1 MLLLLPANSYFRSIV
16 HRLSLAFQKGV
27 IRGVKL
33 GIKYMGADRG
43 GSGGLVVNVASMA
56 GNTFSHIFFSPPA
69 NEVREGDAVQTC
81 SLCGP
86 YFYRQAGGWPSTK
99 NLFFCYKLGE

>member
-1 MLLLLPANSYFRSIV
+1 M
-16 HRLSLAFQKGV
+16 
-27 IRGVKL
+27 RGVKL
-33 GIKYMGADRG
+33 GIKYMGAHRG
-43 GSGGLVVNVASMA
+43 GLGGLVVNVASMA

-86 YFYRQAGGWPSTK
+86 YFYPQAGGWPSTK